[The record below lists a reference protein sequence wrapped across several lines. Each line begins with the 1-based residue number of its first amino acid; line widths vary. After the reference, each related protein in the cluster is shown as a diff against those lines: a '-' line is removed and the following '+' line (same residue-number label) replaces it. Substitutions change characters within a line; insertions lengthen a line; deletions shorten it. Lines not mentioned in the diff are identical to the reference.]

1 MFEGRMR
8 ESEGAS
14 TPTDPLTNQPV
25 REVGMADA
33 NISTRVCRKCGIVK
47 SYEDFPKMQQGYRP
61 RCKPCHAE
69 DSKAW
74 AIKNRDKIDARLAK
88 IREANRLKPKRVP
101 QTREE
106 KLAKKRAYNVIW
118 SARNHQRFM
127 QMRKAWSEKNKHVEM
142 ERVRRRQAAQRKATP
157 KWANISKMREF
168 YRLAL
173 DKTEA
178 TGVKWSVDHIVPLIS
193 DVVCGLHVEHNM
205 QVLPFSD
212 NVRKGN
218 RVWPDMP

>member
-1 MFEGRMR
+1 
-8 ESEGAS
+8 
-14 TPTDPLTNQPV
+14 
-25 REVGMADA
+25 MAAAD
-33 NISTRVCRKCGIVK
+33 ISTRVCRKCGEIK
-47 SYEDFPKMQQGYRP
+47 PFEQFPRMQGGYRP
-61 RCKPCHAE
+61 RCKPCHA
-69 DSKAW
+69 DDVRDWS
-74 AIKNRDKIDARLAK
+74 IINREKIDARLAY
-88 IREANRLKPKRVP
+88 IREQNRLKPKRTP

-118 SARNHQRFM
+118 SERNKDRFV
-127 QMRKAWSEKNKHVEM
+127 QMRKDWLSRNKHVEM

-157 KWANISKMREF
+157 KWASIQKMREF
-168 YRLAL
+168 YRAAL
-173 DKTEA
+173 EKSQE

-205 QVLPFSD
+205 QILPFSD